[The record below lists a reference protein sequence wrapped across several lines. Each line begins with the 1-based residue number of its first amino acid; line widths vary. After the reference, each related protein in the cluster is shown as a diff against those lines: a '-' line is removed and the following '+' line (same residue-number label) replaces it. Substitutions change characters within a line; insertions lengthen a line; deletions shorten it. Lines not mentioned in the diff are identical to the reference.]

1 MASSLSTLAFLS
13 PSMASASPPSIAH
26 GGKTYRR
33 QWRMGYSA
41 AVAPRLY
48 CLHRCASGTSGW
60 GGAPP
65 PPSSLPRQRRSGH
78 GGNLLTHVVLQQ
90 DRVAPFSLKWL
101 DLAEALLLV
110 IDLVVQRPDPLTTF
124 LLVENPVVQQPD
136 LCGNTPPGGESG
148 GGLAE
153 SCSAAPPGGGSARS
167 SGGAAVMDGLVVGL
181 RNGLTSSQ

>member
-1 MASSLSTLAFLS
+1 MGARPIGGSGAWGTVRRWLRAST
-13 PSMASASPPSIAH
+13 ASIVVPAAH
-26 GGKTYRR
+26 P
-33 QWRMGYSA
+33 
-41 AVAPRLY
+41 V
-48 CLHRCASGTSGW
+48 
-60 GGAPP
+60 GAPP
-65 PPSSLPRQRRSGH
+65 PPSSLPRQRCSGH